1 MIVTNTNLPGIKLFK
16 KGKVRDVYEVD
27 NKLLIVATDRL
38 SAFDVVLNEG
48 IPDKGRVLT
57 ELSSFWFRFTAD
69 IIKNHMITTDVSQ
82 FPSQLK
88 PYNDI
93 LTNRSMLVRKTKLLL
108 VECVVRGYISGSGWK
123 EYQKTHSICDIKLP
137 EGLKESDM
145 LAEPIFTPSTKAET
159 GHDENISESMM
170 ASLIGTKTTEKIKN
184 ACLKIYQ
191 KASAYAE
198 TKGIIIADTKMEFG
212 FLDEEIILIDELL
225 TPDSSRFWHSSEYKP
240 GMTPRSFD
248 KQFVRDYLE
257 SIDWDKK
264 PPAPKLPQAV
274 IEKTSEKYRLAYEKI
289 LARKLL
295 TN

>member
-1 MIVTNTNLPGIKLFK
+1 
-16 KGKVRDVYEVD
+16 
-27 NKLLIVATDRL
+27 LIIATDRL

-57 ELSSFWFRFTAD
+57 ELSGFWLSFTAD
-69 IIKNHMITTDVSQ
+69 IIRNHMITTDVSL
-82 FPSQLK
+82 FPVKLR
-88 PYNDI
+88 PYYDI
-93 LTNRSMLVRKTKLLL
+93 LANRSMLVRKTKLLP

-123 EYQKTHSICDIKLP
+123 EYKKTGSICGIKLP
-137 EGLKESDM
+137 KDLRESEK

-159 GHDENISESMM
+159 RHDENITESTMTSM
-170 ASLIGTKTTEKIKN
+170 IGVKATEKIKN

-212 FLDEEIILIDELL
+212 IVDDEIILIDELL
-225 TPDSSRFWHSSEYKP
+225 TPDSSRFWDLSEYKT
-240 GMTPRSFD
+240 GITPPSFD

-257 SIDWDKK
+257 SIHWDKK
-264 PPAPKLPQAV
+264 PPVPKLPQAV
-274 IEKTSEKYRLAYEKI
+274 IEKTSEKYRLAFEKI

-295 TN
+295 TI